1 MVGLSLTAS
10 IHTAFA
16 HTGAVSAMEVAILG
30 GTGDIGEGLALRWGR
45 DTAHAVTVGSRDD
58 GRARDAAA
66 DYRTRLEERGHEAT
80 IDGAANPEAATGADV
95 VVVGVPP
102 YHVADTVEAV
112 ADGLSGVLVSP
123 AVGMQ
128 RDEAG
133 MHYHR
138 PGAGSV
144 TAVAADAAPGDV
156 PVVGAFHPIPAH
168 RLADLD
174 AELGLHVPVVADD
187 DDARETVVDLADDI
201 DGLTGLDGG
210 PLANAPEIEGLTPL
224 LINLARRNE
233 DLSALGVRFE

>member
-1 MVGLSLTAS
+1 
-10 IHTAFA
+10 
-16 HTGAVSAMEVAILG
+16 MEVAILG

>member
-1 MVGLSLTAS
+1 
-10 IHTAFA
+10 
-16 HTGAVSAMEVAILG
+16 MEIAILG

-45 DTAHAVTVGSRDD
+45 DTDHAVTVGSREAD
-58 GRARDAAA
+58 RARSAAEDYRERLAARGHDAAV
-66 DYRTRLEERGHEAT
+66 E
-80 IDGAANPEAATGADV
+80 GAANPEAAAGADV
-95 VVVGVPP
+95 VVAGVPP

-123 AVGMQ
+123 AVGMR

-144 TAVAADAAPGDV
+144 AAVAADAAPPEV

-174 AELGLHVPVVADD
+174 AELGLHVPVVGDD
-187 DDARETVVDLADDI
+187 DAARETVIDLAGAI
-201 DGLTGLDGG
+201 EGLTGLDAG

-224 LINLARRNE
+224 LINLAQRND
-233 DLSALGVRFE
+233 DLADLGVRFE

>member
-1 MVGLSLTAS
+1 
-10 IHTAFA
+10 
-16 HTGAVSAMEVAILG
+16 MEIAILG

-45 DTAHAVTVGSRDD
+45 DTDHAITVGSREAE
-58 GRARDAAA
+58 RARETAA
-66 DYRTRLEERGHEAT
+66 DYRARIEERGHAAT
-80 IDGAANPEAATGADV
+80 VDGAANPEAAAGADV
-95 VVVGVPP
+95 VVAGVPP

-112 ADGLSGVLVSP
+112 AESLSGVLVSP

-144 TAVAADAAPGDV
+144 AAVAADAAPEDV

-174 AELGLHVPVVADD
+174 ADLGLHVPVVADD
-187 DDARETVVDLADDI
+187 DDARETVIGLADAI
-201 DGLTGLDGG
+201 EGLVGLDGG

-224 LINLARRNE
+224 LINLAGRNE
-233 DLSALGVRFE
+233 GLSDLGVRFE

>member
-1 MVGLSLTAS
+1 
-10 IHTAFA
+10 
-16 HTGAVSAMEVAILG
+16 MEVAILG

-224 LINLARRNE
+224 LINLAQRND

>member
-1 MVGLSLTAS
+1 
-10 IHTAFA
+10 
-16 HTGAVSAMEVAILG
+16 MEIAILG

-45 DTAHAVTVGSRDD
+45 DTDHAVVVGSREKE
-58 GRARDAAA
+58 RARSAAEAYRSRLEKRGHDAAI
-66 DYRTRLEERGHEAT
+66 E
-80 IDGAANPEAATGADV
+80 GAENPAAAAGADV
-95 VVVGVPP
+95 VVAGVPP

-144 TAVAADAAPGDV
+144 AAVAADAAPDDV
-156 PVVGAFHPIPAH
+156 PVVGAFHPISAH
-168 RLADLD
+168 RLTDLD

-187 DDARETVVDLADDI
+187 DAARETVIELADEIEGLAGI
-201 DGLTGLDGG
+201 DAG

-224 LINLARRNE
+224 LINLAARND
-233 DLSALGVRFE
+233 DLADLGVRFE